1 MQALPN
7 FKQNRI
13 KLTHCRFILE
23 CTSVTS
29 ELHYKNKT
37 DGKIKKQRKTIFISS
52 NEANKG

>member
-23 CTSVTS
+23 WTSVTS